1 MKNVSFFDF
10 ALREKKKKRK
20 ENWNLTKIIKKNARN
35 VDGNYLLWN
44 NISMGKN
51 IGMLFRSGKNEGGN
65 ICLVS
70 EGKWEKLAL

>member
-35 VDGNYLLWN
+35 VDEAGKMKEEIYVSSVKGN
-44 NISMGKN
+44 GKN
-51 IGMLFRSGKNEGGN
+51 
-65 ICLVS
+65 
-70 EGKWEKLAL
+70 